1 MSGDLHT
8 VAHLLLERSEDERPG
23 LIFEGH
29 TLLWHELVTEAAVRA
44 RFLDR
49 ALNRRRPA
57 HVGVLLEN
65 VPDHIHLL
73 GAAALCGATVVGL
86 NPTRRGAE
94 LARDIAHTDCQ
105 LVVTSSDLRP
115 LLPDDLDVPV
125 HLVDEPQWL
134 YGLSPLRGDALPAAP
149 KADHML
155 ALLFTSGSTSAP
167 KAVPRSSAT
176 AASAGEKIATGFGLT
191 ADDVAY
197 CQMPLFHGNA
207 LLACWIASLSVGA
220 TIVLRRRFSAS
231 GFVDDIRRH
240 GCTFFTYV
248 GRSIQYVLAQPAQGD
263 EATLS
268 LRMGF
273 GTEASVADRTAFEE
287 RFGCRLMESYG
298 SSESAIVIVRTPDT
312 PAEALGVPRPGDDSD
327 IAIVDADGNA
337 CAVGEVGEL
346 VNRNGGGPFT
356 GYYNNP
362 EATAERLRNGWF
374 WSGDL
379 AWKDADGF
387 FHFAG
392 RSDDRIRVDGEN
404 LSPELIARLLER
416 LTGVAGAAVYPTA
429 DPSTGDLVMAAV
441 EMELGVEFDP
451 QRFHAELHA
460 QPDLG
465 TKWPPTWI
473 RVVDAL
479 PLTANSKIRVSE
491 LRSEGLET
499 DDPIWH
505 AASRGSLYELWTPAS

>member
-1 MSGDLHT
+1 MTGDLRT
-8 VAHLLLERSEDERPG
+8 VGHLLLDRSSDDRPG

-44 RFLDR
+44 RFLDSK
-49 ALNRRRPA
+49 LDRRRPA

-73 GAAALCGATVVGL
+73 GAAALCEATVVGL

-105 LVVTSSDLRP
+105 LVITSADLRP
-115 LLPDDLDVPV
+115 LLPESLDVPV

-134 YGLSPLRGDALPAAP
+134 YGLSPLRSEVAPAP
-149 KADHML
+149 PSDDHTL

-176 AASAGEKIATGFGLT
+176 AASAGEKIVTGFGLT
-191 ADDVAY
+191 AEDVAY

-207 LLACWIASLSVGA
+207 LLACWVASLSVGA

-231 GFVDDIRRH
+231 GFVDDLRRH

-248 GRSIQYVLAQPAQGD
+248 GRSIQYVLAQPPSPG
-263 EATLS
+263 EAELP

-273 GTEASVADRTAFEE
+273 GTEASVDDRAAFEE
-287 RFGCRLMESYG
+287 RFGCRLLESYG
-298 SSESAIVIVRTPDT
+298 SSEAAIVIVRTPDT
-312 PAEALGVPRPGDDSD
+312 PPEALGVPRPGDDSD
-327 IAIVDADGNA
+327 IVVVDVDGSE

-346 VNRNGGGPFT
+346 VNRNGGGPFA

-362 EATAERLRNGWF
+362 EATAARLRNGWF

-392 RSDDRIRVDGEN
+392 RSDERIRVDGEN

-416 LTGVAGAAVYPTA
+416 LTGIAAAAVYPMA
-429 DPSTGDLVMAAV
+429 DPTTGDLVMAAV
-441 EMELGVEFDP
+441 EMEPGVDFDAE
-451 QRFHAELHA
+451 RFHAELHV

-465 TKWPPTWI
+465 TKWAPTWV
-473 RVVDAL
+473 RVAGEL
-479 PLTANSKIRVSE
+479 PLTANNKIRVGV
-491 LRSEGLET
+491 LRAEGLQT

-505 AASRGSLYELWTPAS
+505 APTRGGRYELRTG

>member
-1 MSGDLHT
+1 MTAELRT
-8 VAHLLLERSEDERPG
+8 VGHLLLDRSEDDRPG

-44 RFLDR
+44 RFLD
-49 ALNRRRPA
+49 AKLDRRRPA

-73 GAAALCGATVVGL
+73 GAAALCGATIVGL

-105 LVVTSSDLRP
+105 LVITSTDLRP
-115 LLPDDLDVPV
+115 LLPDSLDVPV

-134 YGLSPLRGDALPAAP
+134 YGLSPLRGEAAPAAP
-149 KADHML
+149 SGDHTL
-155 ALLFTSGSTSAP
+155 GLLFTSGSTSAP

-207 LLACWIASLSVGA
+207 LLACWVASLSVGA

-231 GFVDDIRRH
+231 GFVDDVRRH

-248 GRSIQYVLAQPAQGD
+248 GRSIQYVLAQPPTPG
-263 EATLS
+263 EADLP

-273 GTEASVADRTAFEE
+273 GTEASVEDRMAFEE
-287 RFGCRLMESYG
+287 RFGCRLLESYG
-298 SSESAIVIVRTPDT
+298 SSEAAIVIVRTPDT
-312 PAEALGVPRPGDDSD
+312 PPEALGVPRPGDDSD
-327 IAIVDADGNA
+327 IVVVDVDGNE

-362 EATAERLRNGWF
+362 EATAARLRDGWF

-392 RSDDRIRVDGEN
+392 RSDERIRVDGEN

-416 LTGVAGAAVYPTA
+416 LTGIAAAAVYPMA
-429 DPSTGDLVMAAV
+429 DPTTGDLVMAAV
-441 EMELGVEFDP
+441 EMEPGVDFDAD
-451 QRFHAELHA
+451 RFHAELHA

-465 TKWPPTWI
+465 TKWPPTWV
-473 RVVDAL
+473 RVVDEL
-479 PLTANSKIRVSE
+479 PLTANNKIRVGV
-491 LRSEGLET
+491 LRAEGFET
-499 DDPIWH
+499 EDPIWH
-505 AASRGSLYELWTPAS
+505 APTRGGRYELQTG